1 MDKEKYKS
9 RVNGHVLVL
18 GGSGEIGAEVVRAL
32 VAHGATGVT
41 ITYNSNPGA
50 AEALRSEVE
59 AEGVKVHIG
68 RVDQLDEKGFAA
80 FLEEAVKVVGE
91 EIVVMVNAIGY
102 SPNTPIEAQ
111 TMEEHRKVMDVNLHG
126 PFFTA
131 RAVATRMRDKGA
143 RGSIVIITSTN
154 GINSNSPIS
163 SHYDASKAGLVPHI
177 RNLALYFAPHGI
189 RVNGVAPGWI
199 ETKMNLTL
207 PADEREKEM
216 SRIWSGRFADPHE
229 IAMII
234 AFVAGTGGSYIT
246 GQNFMADGGY
256 Q

>member
-1 MDKEKYKS
+1 MDTDKYKNK
-9 RVNGHVLVL
+9 VDGHVLVL

-32 VAHGATGVT
+32 VANGATAVT
-41 ITYNSNPGA
+41 ITYNSNPAA
-50 AEALRSEVE
+50 AEALRSEME

-68 RVDQLDEKGFAA
+68 RVDQLDKEAFSA
-80 FLEEAVKVVGE
+80 FLEEAVSVVGE
-91 EIVVMVNAIGY
+91 EIGVVVNAIGY
-102 SPNTPIEAQ
+102 SPNTPIEEQ
-111 TMEEHRKVMDVNLHG
+111 TLEEHRTVMDVNLHG

-131 RAVATRMRDKGA
+131 RAAAVRMREKGV

-177 RNLALYFAPHGI
+177 RNLALHFAPHGI

-207 PADEREKEM
+207 PEDEREKEM
-216 SRIWSGRFADPHE
+216 RRIWSGRFASPHE
-229 IAMII
+229 IAMLV
-234 AFVAGTGGSYIT
+234 AFIAGTGGSYIN
-246 GQNFMADGGY
+246 GQNLMADGGY

>member
-1 MDKEKYKS
+1 MDKSKYINK
-9 RVNGHVLVL
+9 VDGHVLVL

-41 ITYNSNPGA
+41 ITYNSNPEA
-50 AEALRSEVE
+50 AEALRSEAE

-80 FLEEAVKVVGE
+80 FLEEAVASVGE
-91 EIVVMVNAIGY
+91 EIGVVVNAIGY
-102 SPNTPIEAQ
+102 SPNTPIEEQ
-111 TMEEHRKVMDVNLHG
+111 TLEEHHKVMDVNLHG

-131 RAVATRMRDKGA
+131 RAAAVRMREKGV

-154 GINSNSPIS
+154 GVNSNSPIS

-177 RNLALYFAPHGI
+177 RNLAFHFAPHGI

-199 ETKMNLTL
+199 DTKMNLTL
-207 PADEREKEM
+207 PEDERKKEM
-216 SRIWSGRFADPHE
+216 LRIWSGRFASPHE
-229 IAMII
+229 IAMVI